1 MQKEDLFL
9 KQLNQFLQFISYL
22 IDSKSNKLNSI
33 DINNENKEF
42 EFIKD
47 FLNTKE
53 NFDIFDN
60 NLQALP
66 DIYIY
71 ELMLKLLNT
80 QNENVLN
87 LKEKLSFLNLIY
99 VSKSG
104 NFNLQINQKINQ
116 L

>member
-1 MQKEDLFL
+1 ML
-9 KQLNQFLQFISYL
+9 LN
-22 IDSKSNKLNSI
+22 SNKNRLIEVYNYVNNTN
-33 DINNENKEF
+33 INEALLDKPTKEGI
-42 EFIKD
+42 IKD
-47 FLNTKE
+47 FLKTEE

-60 NLQALP
+60 NVQALP